1 VAIGL
6 PVGSANAR
14 WYHSHGM
21 GDEHLIGSPHFV
33 DNSLFAHQ
41 SAQERQHRSELRARW
56 GIPEESYCFLFAG
69 KLQDKKRP
77 FDLLAAME
85 SLTTSHGDGAAL
97 RIHLLIVGTGRLEE
111 DCRRRVA
118 ELQLPVSFGGFLNQS
133 EIAAAY
139 AATDCL
145 VLPSD
150 HGETWGLV
158 VNEAMACGLPAVVS
172 DLVGC
177 AEDLVMEGT
186 TGLKFACGDIQ
197 GLTDCLRT
205 MAADPA
211 ASKRMGEAA
220 RQRVEELFTIEA
232 AATGIRE
239 ATLRVHQ
246 RTKPASR
253 KSLEGRGQIS
263 GDRKEAGQEILT
275 SIIGRQI

>member
-1 VAIGL
+1 
-6 PVGSANAR
+6 
-14 WYHSHGM
+14 M
-21 GDEHLIGSPHFV
+21 GDGHLISSPHFV
-33 DNSLFAHQ
+33 DNGLFAQQ
-41 SAQERQHRSELRARW
+41 SAQQKQQRSEIRARW
-56 GIPEESYCFLFAG
+56 GIPEDAYCFLFAG
-69 KLQDKKRP
+69 KLQNKKRP

-85 SLTTSHGDGAAL
+85 QLVGHGDASAL
-97 RIHLLIVGTGRLEE
+97 RIHLLIVGTGHLEE

-118 ELQLPVSFGGFLNQS
+118 ERQLPVSFGGFLNQS

-172 DLVGC
+172 DLAGC
-177 AEDLVMEGT
+177 AEDMVMEGT

-197 GLTDCLRT
+197 GLTNCMGT

-211 ASKRMGEAA
+211 ASRRMGEAA
-220 RQRVEELFTIEA
+220 KQRVEELFTIEA

-239 ATLRVHQ
+239 ATLRVYRSGAGNRLSWQ
-246 RTKPASR
+246 G
-253 KSLEGRGQIS
+253 KSQMS
-263 GDRKEAGQEILT
+263 DARKEAGRDMLT
-275 SIIGRQI
+275 PIISHQK